1 MKEYDIKIVCFDE
14 LIELYS
20 EEWTYLFDKCFKS
33 GISKAR
39 NIFFNKYQNNKG
51 KVALCFKN
59 GKLCASYSVIFD
71 NLGRPI
77 CLSVDTMSDGSIR
90 LATVKIANVLYDH
103 LKHSGF
109 TLILGFPNKKITNL
123 RKRFLGW
130 VTVESYYLGIK
141 WKSLTKNEVTDF
153 QMNRPDSF
161 LFNSTIITRGIIK
174 IMTISGFE
182 ITLTN
187 KKKYFFTFAKKNL
200 YCKILLDDKN
210 TDAKNFKLN
219 SYSIDVP

>member
-20 EEWTYLFDKCFKS
+20 EEWIYLFDKCFKS
-33 GISKAR
+33 GIDKAR

-51 KVALCFKN
+51 NVALCFNN
-59 GKLCASYSVIFD
+59 GKMCASYSVIFD

-109 TLILGFPNKKITNL
+109 SFILGFPNKKITNL

-130 VTVESYYLGIK
+130 VAVESYYLCIR
-141 WKSLTKNEVTDF
+141 WKGLTKNEATDF
-153 QMNRPDSF
+153 QINRPDNF
-161 LFNSTIITRGIIK
+161 LFNSNIITRGVIK
-174 IMTISGFE
+174 IMRISGFE

-187 KKKYFFTFAKKNL
+187 KKNGFFNFAQKNL
-200 YCKILLDDKN
+200 YCKILLDGKN
-210 TDAKNFKLN
+210 IDTNNLKLN